1 LSGSTEKSG
10 KAVKK
15 ALILAAAAVFMAGV
29 YMAWLGRGQ
38 GPRIVLVGM
47 DALTWDLMD
56 PMLGQGRLPNFQALI
71 DRGSHGELKTMRS
84 TYISASIWTTILTGK
99 HPKQHGI
106 KGFFTTKGYAAN
118 STHRRTKFLPQILG
132 EQGIKTACV
141 GFWAT
146 WPAEEINGY
155 IVSDL
160 ASYGRF
166 KDTSEAANKS
176 VQDYSYLKK
185 LPNVTWPEDLVD
197 DILPVMLAP
206 GRVPRETYEK
216 VLPMSDPEWE
226 EFSRIDRVSRDNDL
240 SLLKFSVVTD
250 LNFHRAGLEILR
262 RHQPDA
268 YMVYFQGPDII
279 EHFFWKYM
287 EPGYFPEVSDK
298 DARRFGEVIRAYYVF
313 MDELLGEIVSAAA
326 DDAVVVV
333 CSDHGM
339 KRVRFRGQDGLHS
352 GEHRLSKP
360 AGIFIMAGPGVTVD
374 PETKITGPE
383 VYDIVPTILYLAGL
397 AVGKDMHGKVAAMLV
412 NREFS
417 KKHPLIFIDTYDT
430 DLPEKKEEFS
440 PLDKEIKDRLR
451 ALGYID

>member
-1 LSGSTEKSG
+1 LSAATDKS
-10 KAVKK
+10 VKPARK
-15 ALILAAAAVFMAGV
+15 ALILAAVAVFMAGV
-29 YMAWLGRGQ
+29 YMAWLGRDR

-56 PMLGQGRLPNFQALI
+56 PMLHEGRLPNFQALI

-118 STHRRTKFLPQILG
+118 STHRRTKFLPRILG
-132 EQGIKTACV
+132 ERGISAACV

-166 KDTSEAANKS
+166 KDASDAANNS
-176 VQDYSYLKK
+176 VRDYSYLAK

-197 DILPVMLAP
+197 DVLPVMLAP
-206 GRVPRETYEK
+206 DRVPRETYEK

-226 EFSRIDRVSRDNDL
+226 EFSNIDRVSRDNDL

-250 LNFHRAGLEILR
+250 LNFHRAGLEIIQK
-262 RHQPDA
+262 HKPDA
-268 YMVYFQGPDII
+268 YLVYFQGPDII

-287 EPGYFPEVSDK
+287 EPEHFPGVSDE
-298 DARRFGEVIRAYYVF
+298 DAGRFGDVIRAYYAF
-313 MDELLGEIVSAAA
+313 MDGLLGEIVSAAA
-326 DDAVVVV
+326 EDAVVVM

-339 KRVRFRGQDGLHS
+339 KRVRFPGQDGLHS

-360 AGIFIMAGPGVTVD
+360 AGILIMAGPGIKAD
-374 PETKITGPE
+374 PGTKMIGPV
-383 VYDIVPTILYLAGL
+383 VYDVVPTILYLAGL
-397 AVGKDMHGKVAAMLV
+397 PVGKDMHGKVAAGFV
-412 NREFS
+412 TSEFS
-417 KKHPLIFIDTYDT
+417 KKHPPVFIDSYDI

-440 PLDKEIKDRLR
+440 PLDQQIRDRLR